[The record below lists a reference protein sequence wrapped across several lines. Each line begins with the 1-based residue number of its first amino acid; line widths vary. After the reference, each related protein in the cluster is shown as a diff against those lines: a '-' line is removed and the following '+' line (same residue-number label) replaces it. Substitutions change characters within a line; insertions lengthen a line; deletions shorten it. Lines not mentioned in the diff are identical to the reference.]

1 MSKKKKKEIKYK
13 DSYIVGNFRFVARFK
28 GQYEARMIDQEELD
42 EEEEETN

>member
-1 MSKKKKKEIKYK
+1 MSKKKEKEIKYK
-13 DSYIVGNFRFVARFK
+13 AYYIVGNLRFVARFK

>member
-1 MSKKKKKEIKYK
+1 MSKKKKKKIKYK
-13 DSYIVGNFRFVARFK
+13 AYYIVGNLRFVARFK